1 MDREKCIQNFSSKTQ
16 REEAT
21 WGGGGDKDTWNGTIK
36 IECFNCG
43 VRM

>member
-21 WGGGGDKDTWNGTIK
+21 WGGGDKDTWNGTIK